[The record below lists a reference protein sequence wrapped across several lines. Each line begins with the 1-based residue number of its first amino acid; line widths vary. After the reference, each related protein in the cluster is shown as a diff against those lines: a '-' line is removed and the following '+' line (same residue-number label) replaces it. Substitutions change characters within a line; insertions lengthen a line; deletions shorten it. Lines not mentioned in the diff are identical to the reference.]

1 MKKNISCDVIIPVYN
16 SIEWVKLCIYAL
28 YQNTNTSDLGKVI
41 LINDKSNKETTEYLR
56 SIEQKYFNV
65 ILVENKKNLGFV
77 KSM

>member
-1 MKKNISCDVIIPVYN
+1 MKKNISCDVVYN

>member
-16 SIEWVKLCIYAL
+16 TIEWVKLCIYAL

>member
-1 MKKNISCDVIIPVYN
+1 MKKNISCDVIIPGYN